1 MYGGGGEKLDMALAR
16 RLARV
21 AEARAGAREAALS
34 ALVQSALAEV
44 HLTPEGAVDW
54 RQTEC
59 TDASRAV
66 DALANGWRALA
77 DQSPAAVAWAQAW
90 AELADAVEELLRR
103 AGPDFTD
110 GPWIVKTYLIDRL
123 ESALQRV
130 RGEGSA

>member
-1 MYGGGGEKLDMALAR
+1 MSD
-16 RLARV
+16 
-21 AEARAGAREAALS
+21 EAALRK
-34 ALVQSALAEV
+34 AIQAALAEV
-44 HLTPEGAVDW
+44 YLTPDGAVDW
-54 RQTEC
+54 QQTEC
-59 TDASRAV
+59 ADASRAMDV
-66 DALANGWRALA
+66 LANGWRALA